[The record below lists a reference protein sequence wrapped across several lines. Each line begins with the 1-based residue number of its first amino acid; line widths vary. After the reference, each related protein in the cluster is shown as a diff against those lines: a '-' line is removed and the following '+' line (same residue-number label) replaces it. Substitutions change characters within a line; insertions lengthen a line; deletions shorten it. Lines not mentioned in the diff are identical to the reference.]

1 MYDGLSKNDLR
12 IILAH
17 SNYLYILSTGS
28 VINDGTLLGCLSGA
42 DKFLGWVE
50 ELSAEPD
57 SSQRR
62 DDGEGEGTRDE

>member
-17 SNYLYILSTGS
+17 QAYSSARWGMPVSQALKEADRFLSNIEALNT
-28 VINDGTLLGCLSGA
+28 
-42 DKFLGWVE
+42 
-50 ELSAEPD
+50 EPD

-62 DDGEGEGTRDE
+62 DDGDGEGTRA